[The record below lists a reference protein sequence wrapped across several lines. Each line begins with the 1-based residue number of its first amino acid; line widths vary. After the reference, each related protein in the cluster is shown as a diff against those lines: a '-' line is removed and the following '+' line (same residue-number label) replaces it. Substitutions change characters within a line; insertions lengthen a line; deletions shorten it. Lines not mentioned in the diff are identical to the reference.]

1 MVKKKTSLK
10 LFSVCI
16 QGLILITL
24 IGCSTF
30 TQKSEVISLQKKRIQ
45 RLEQEVKRRD
55 QKISKIENKLF
66 VKSLQK
72 ENEKKSL
79 LKLKKMMGQKQWLEA
94 LQESARLKKQ
104 YPRSATLTQY
114 RAIIFKRMGLKRQ
127 AQLEYNQFKALS
139 AGPSNDKKLKR

>member
-1 MVKKKTSLK
+1 MVKKKSCSK

-30 TQKSEVISLQKKRIQ
+30 QQKTEVISLQKKRIQ
-45 RLEQEVKRRD
+45 RLEREVKRRD
-55 QKISKIENKLF
+55 QQISKMENKLF
-66 VKSLQK
+66 VKTLQK
-72 ENEKKSL
+72 DNEKKSL
-79 LKLKKMMGQKQWLEA
+79 LKLKKMIGQKQWLQA
-94 LQESARLKKQ
+94 LQMSSRLKKQ

-127 AQLEYNQFKALS
+127 AELEYIQFKALS
-139 AGPSNDKKLKR
+139 SGPSNSKKLKR